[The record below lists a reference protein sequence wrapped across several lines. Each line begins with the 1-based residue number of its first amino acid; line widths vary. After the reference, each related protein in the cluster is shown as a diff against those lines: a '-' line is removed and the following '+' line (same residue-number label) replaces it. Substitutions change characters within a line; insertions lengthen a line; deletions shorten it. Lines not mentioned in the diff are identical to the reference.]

1 MAGAFSGLLAFL
13 ISKMD
18 GVGGLEGWRWI
29 FILEGIA
36 TVLVATVSYFL
47 IWDEPST
54 ATFLSESE
62 KAIII
67 DLLADSRASIRANQ
81 LEERSATDWK
91 QVKLA
96 LVDWQVS
103 DLIPSVNDD

>member
-1 MAGAFSGLLAFL
+1 MEVDVCSRTMGMLPLSYKLTRK
-13 ISKMD
+13 S
-18 GVGGLEGWRWI
+18 

-36 TVLVATVSYFL
+36 TVLVATISYFL

-62 KAIII
+62 KATII

-103 DLIPSVNDD
+103 DLIPSVDDD